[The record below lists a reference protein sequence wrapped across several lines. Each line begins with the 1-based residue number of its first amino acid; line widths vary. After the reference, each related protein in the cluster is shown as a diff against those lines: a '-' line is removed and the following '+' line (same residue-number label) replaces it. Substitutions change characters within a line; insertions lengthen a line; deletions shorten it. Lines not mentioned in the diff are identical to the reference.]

1 MYKAAILTINDRCSK
16 ALMKDISGPAI
27 KDMIRDIA
35 KVEKIEIIPND
46 YDIIKLKLIHFADD
60 LKVDFVF
67 TTGGT
72 GPGPRD
78 ITPEATLSVLEKVIP
93 GIPELMRA
101 ETRHLANTNTAILSR
116 ARAGIR
122 RKTLIINLPGSVKG
136 VMENLTVILGIL
148 KHAKEMID
156 GEGH

>member
-1 MYKAAILTINDRCSK
+1 MYSAAILTISDRCFK
-16 ALMKDISGPAI
+16 GQMKDLSGPAI

-35 KVEKIEIIPND
+35 KVEKIEIIPDD
-46 YDIIKLKLIHFADD
+46 YDLIKLKLINFVDE
-60 LKVDFVF
+60 LKVDFIF

-78 ITPEATLSVLEKVIP
+78 ITPEATLAVLEKVIP
-93 GIPELMRA
+93 GIPEFMRA
-101 ETRHLANTNTAILSR
+101 QTQPLTSTAILSR

-136 VMENLTVILGIL
+136 VMENLNVILGIL
-148 KHAKEMID
+148 KHTKEMID